1 MRICRIEIENFR
13 NFEHVNVQ
21 VGTDLVVV
29 GENGVGK
36 SNLMFALRLL
46 LDPSLPDSAR
56 RLRHED
62 FWDGLP
68 RPLKQSD
75 RILISIDLTDFE
87 GEEMQ
92 LASLAEHIV
101 EPEPM
106 VARLTY
112 LWKPLDTVTEPS
124 KDSDYEFVIFG
135 GDRIENEVGYGIRSR
150 LPIDVLPA
158 LRDAE
163 ADLARWTRSPLR
175 PLLTRVNASIDHER
189 LETLGA
195 EIEQATAKLAD
206 TPEVSALVET
216 INDRLTKMAGLAGK
230 LDARLR
236 FSPSDPDKLIRA
248 LRVYIDD
255 GLRGMSEAS
264 LGAAN
269 ILYLTL
275 KTIEYENLAVEGTR
289 EHTFLGIEEPEAH
302 LHPQLQRTV
311 YRSYLKGRVGAPPVL
326 PGSTTVILTTHSPHI
341 TSVAPIRT
349 LVLIRNTAG
358 ASRITTTATLDVTDR
373 EARDLER
380 YLDVTR
386 SEILFARGVLLVEGD
401 AERYLLPVLASKQA
415 IDLDGLGISL
425 CAVGSTEF
433 RPLIKLLG
441 PKGLDIPFAILTD
454 RDPTASGTAL
464 GEQRVTTQI
473 LPVLADQFGIQVPAL
488 AAAATHGVF
497 LNSHTLEVDLMR
509 SGFANVMSEVMQ
521 ELTTNHAAHERMATA
536 AQNPDNADVVA
547 ILKDIRA
554 IGKGR
559 FAQRLASVID
569 ESADAAV
576 PPDPIAKALAYI
588 FTRVSAE

>member
-13 NFEHVNVQ
+13 NFERVNVE
-21 VGTDLVVV
+21 VGDDLVVV

-46 LDPSLPDSAR
+46 LDPSLPDSVR
-56 RLRHED
+56 RLRQED

-68 RPLKQSD
+68 RPLKRSD
-75 RILISIDLTDFE
+75 RILISVDLTDFE
-87 GEEMQ
+87 GDEMQ

-101 EPEPM
+101 QPVPM

-112 LWKPLDTVTEPS
+112 VWKPLDTVTEPA
-124 KDSDYEFVIFG
+124 KDSDYEFIIFG
-135 GDRIENEVGYGIRSR
+135 GDRVENEIGYGVRSR

-175 PLLTRVNASIDHER
+175 PLLTRVNASIEHER
-189 LETLGA
+189 LATLGS
-195 EIEQATAKLAD
+195 EIELATAKLAE
-206 TPEVSALVET
+206 TPEVATLADT
-216 INDRLTKMAGLAGK
+216 INERLAKMAGVGGK
-230 LDARLR
+230 LDACLR

-248 LRVYIDD
+248 LRVYIDG

-311 YRSYLKGRVGAPPVL
+311 YRSYLKGRVGSHPTL
-326 PGSTTVILTTHSPHI
+326 PGSTTVVLTTHSPHI
-341 TSVAPIRT
+341 TSVAPVRT
-349 LVLIRNTAG
+349 LVLIRKTAG
-358 ASRITTTATLDVTDR
+358 ASRITTTAKLDITDR
-373 EARDLER
+373 EVRDLER

-386 SEILFARGVLLVEGD
+386 GEILFARGVLLVEGD
-401 AERYLLPVLASKQA
+401 AERYLLPVLAAASN
-415 IDLDGLGISL
+415 IDLDGLGISV
-425 CAVGSTEF
+425 CAAGSTEF

-454 RDPTASGTAL
+454 RDPTEAGEAL
-464 GEQRVTTQI
+464 GEHRVTTQI
-473 LPVLADQFGIQVPAL
+473 LPVLADQYGILLPPL
-488 AAAATHGVF
+488 AEASGHGVF
-497 LNSHTLEVDLMR
+497 LNSHTLEIDLLH
-509 SGFANVMSEVMQ
+509 SGFADAMSTVMD
-521 ELTTNHAAHERMATA
+521 ELTSNQAAQERMAA
-536 AQNPDNADVVA
+536 AIENPTEADVYR
-547 ILKDIRA
+547 IIKDIRG

-569 ESADAAV
+569 ERGESSV
-576 PPDPIAKALAYI
+576 PDYIHDALAYI
-588 FTRVSAE
+588 IARVSSE